1 MPRFRS
7 AYFAGLLVSLT
18 LHAGVLYGL
27 RGLHT
32 DIPVAPV
39 QTLYVN
45 MVTPPAAPKLPEP
58 VKPEPARKVRVHSL
72 TSARVIPPQSRVA
85 TAPVAADRP
94 AEAAVMPQL
103 AAVAH
108 TAALDTPA
116 VAKPAEPA
124 TLTSELALS
133 CPERNAPRYP
143 ASSRRMGEQG
153 RVMVRVEL
161 NEAGRVAEALVA
173 ASSGVPRLDEAALVA
188 VKQWR
193 CNPAQRDGRAVRA
206 VAMQS
211 FNFSLDMP

>member
-1 MPRFRS
+1 M
-7 AYFAGLLVSLT
+7 SLT
-18 LHAGVLYGL
+18 LHGGVLYGL
-27 RGLHT
+27 RGMHT

-45 MVTPPAAPKLPEP
+45 MVTPPASPKLPEP
-58 VKPEPARKVRVHSL
+58 AHKVRLQGL
-72 TSARVIPPQSRVA
+72 TSARVIPLQPQVA
-85 TAPVAADRP
+85 TAPIAANSP
-94 AEAAVMPQL
+94 AEAPVPPQL
-103 AAVAH
+103 AAVAY
-108 TAALDTPA
+108 AAVVEPPA
-116 VAKPAEPA
+116 VAKPVEPA

-143 ASSRRMGEQG
+143 APSRRMGEQG
-153 RVMVRVEL
+153 RVMLRVKLDE
-161 NEAGRVAEALVA
+161 EGRVAEARVA
-173 ASSGVPRLDEAALVA
+173 ASSGVPRLDEAALIA